1 MITASMIQ
9 AIILGIVQGLTEF
22 LPISSTAHLILVPW
36 LFGWQDPGLAFDVI
50 LHLGTLTGIIAF
62 FWRDFYRM
70 FCGMIF
76 RSKNTIHAHNVDGKI
91 GWYIV
96 IGTVPAGLAG
106 LLFKDRIE
114 TVLRSP
120 SIIALTLI
128 LFALLLWWAER
139 GGRKKRDLAQ
149 MNILDTIIIGLAQ
162 AFALIPG
169 VSRSGITMTAG
180 LFRDLERAT
189 AARFAFLLSAPI
201 ILAGGLLSFLDVYKI
216 GFSQGMLWPSFG
228 GFIASAVSGFLAIKY
243 LLIFLSRQKVNI
255 FVYYRILLG
264 IFILWVQ

>member
-1 MITASMIQ
+1 MMATSMIQ

-70 FCGMIF
+70 FTGMIL
-76 RSKNTIHAHNVDGKI
+76 RNSSSIHEHIVDRKI

-96 IGTVPAGLAG
+96 IGTIPAGLAG
-106 LLFKDRIE
+106 LLFKDWVE
-114 TVLRSP
+114 TVLRNP
-120 SIIALTLI
+120 SIIAVTLI
-128 LFALLLWWAER
+128 LFALLLWWAEQR
-139 GGRKKRDLAQ
+139 GKKKRDLAHV
-149 MNILDTIIIGLAQ
+149 NILDTIVIGAAQ
-162 AFALIPG
+162 ALALIPG
-169 VSRSGITMTAG
+169 VSRSGITITAG

-189 AARFAFLLSAPI
+189 AARFAFLLSTPI
-201 ILAGGLLSFLDVYKI
+201 ILAGGLLSFIDVYQT
-216 GFSQGMLWPSFG
+216 GFPQEMLWPSFG

-243 LLIFLSRQKVNI
+243 LLLFLGRQKVNL

-264 IFILWVQ
+264 IFILWVR

>member
-128 LFALLLWWAER
+128 LFAIFLWWAER
-139 GGRKKRDLAQ
+139 RGKKKRDLSH
-149 MNILDTIIIGLAQ
+149 MNISDTLIIGCAQ
-162 AFALIPG
+162 ALALIPG
-169 VSRSGITMTAG
+169 VSRSGITITAG

-189 AARFAFLLSAPI
+189 AARFAFLLSTPI
-201 ILAGGLLSFLDVYKI
+201 ILAGGLLSFIDVYKTE
-216 GFSQGMLWPSFG
+216 FPQEMLWPSFW
-228 GFIASAVSGFLAIKY
+228 GFIASAIAGFLAIKY
-243 LLIFLSRQKVNI
+243 LLIFLGGQRVNV

>member
-1 MITASMIQ
+1 MIQ

-36 LFGWQDPGLAFDVI
+36 LLGWQDPGLAFDVV

-70 FCGMIF
+70 FCGMVSRGRITM
-76 RSKNTIHAHNVDGKI
+76 NDLTVDGKI

-106 LLFKDRIE
+106 LLFKDKIE

-120 SIIALTLI
+120 SIIALTLV

-149 MNILDTIIIGLAQ
+149 MNILDTIIIGFAQ
-162 AFALIPG
+162 ALALIPG
-169 VSRSGITMTAG
+169 VSRSGITITAG

-189 AARFAFLLSAPI
+189 AARFAFLLSTPI
-201 ILAGGLLSFLDVYKI
+201 ILAGGLLSFLDVHKA
-216 GFSQGMLWPSFG
+216 GFPQGMLWPSFG
-228 GFIASAVSGFLAIKY
+228 GFMASAISGFLAIKY
-243 LLIFLSRQKVNI
+243 LLIFLSRQKVNV

-264 IFILWVQ
+264 IFILWFQ